1 MDHVRM
7 YLLPRVPLEFM
18 QSGYHFVA
26 LVQDN
31 VVTRN
36 HFLSSDPPL
45 EDSATLRMEWTGL
58 CDHNIPIPTLKI
70 MKTFDNTSCKKCL
83 PF

>member
-1 MDHVRM
+1 M
-7 YLLPRVPLEFM
+7 E
-18 QSGYHFVA
+18 SGYHFVA

-31 VVTRN
+31 VVMRD

-45 EDSATLRMEWTGL
+45 KDGATLRMEWTRL

-70 MKTFDNTSCKKCL
+70 MKILDSASSKECL